1 MLEIA
6 KQKPRKNKPLTEK
19 DILKMEIAKEM
30 GIWEQ
35 VEKEGWQSLSNAT
48 CGRVGGIMKK
58 RLKEQKSR
66 NQSSPVLKE
75 NDKESNPV

>member
-6 KQKPRKNKPLTEK
+6 KQKTKKNKPLTEK

-48 CGRVGGIMKK
+48 CGKVGGIMKQ
-58 RLKEQKSR
+58 RLKEQKSQ
-66 NQSSPVLKE
+66 NPSSPAIIK
-75 NDKESNPV
+75 ND

>member
-6 KQKPRKNKPLTEK
+6 KQRTKQNKPLTEK

-30 GIWEQ
+30 GIWDQ

-48 CGRVGGIMKK
+48 CGKVGGIMKQ

-66 NQSSPVLKE
+66 NQSSPASIKNE
-75 NDKESNPV
+75 